1 MQAEIDRANRK
12 PTENLD
18 AYDFYLR
25 GLAGVHQYSKE
36 SNNAALSNLYRA
48 MELDPNF
55 AAAFGLA
62 ARCYVQRIAGGW
74 ITDHAQA
81 VAEAER
87 LARRAA
93 ALGKDDAVAL
103 ATAGFALADLVGDV
117 EGGDA

>member
-1 MQAEIDRANRK
+1 MTFTCAAWRGFINIRK
-12 PTENLD
+12 E
-18 AYDFYLR
+18 
-25 GLAGVHQYSKE
+25 G
-36 SNNAALSNLYRA
+36 NNAALSNLYRA
-48 MELDPNF
+48 IELDPNF

-62 ARCYVQRIAGGW
+62 ARCYVQRNAGGW

-117 EGGDA
+117 EDGDALINQALVLNPNLACGMAL